1 MLPYAGLELF
11 LAHNYPRRYDTIVI
25 SLYDLMMKAT
35 IGADDGL
42 LLGKNVLYYQ
52 VNYKFC

>member
-1 MLPYAGLELF
+1 
-11 LAHNYPRRYDTIVI
+11 
-25 SLYDLMMKAT
+25 MMKAT

-52 VNYKFC
+52 VNYKFCWNEQSSNYE